1 MADEEPV
8 LVREQRGNVLILR
21 LNRPE
26 ARNALNGA
34 LMGALGEG
42 IHEAE
47 SNPDIRAI
55 VLTGTGDRSF
65 CAGMDLRAFASGEST
80 APQASPEGMQ
90 AFGRFFGG
98 GDVDVPIVGAAQ
110 ATAVAGGFEL
120 LLNCDLVVAAETAQ
134 FGIPEVKRS
143 LFAAGGG
150 VYLSQRIP
158 LAVALELG
166 LTGDPI
172 DATRA
177 QQLGL
182 VNQVTSA
189 DKVVDAAV
197 ELAVRIAKNGPL
209 GLAATKKILRAAI
222 TDPDKARQIF
232 MEWQPKV
239 FSSNDAREGSLAFV
253 EKREPKWTGT

>member
-1 MADEEPV
+1 MTDEPEVVLERRGAV
-8 LVREQRGNVLILR
+8 LVIRI
-21 LNRPE
+21 NRPE

-34 LMGALGEG
+34 VMAGVGRG
-42 IHEAE
+42 IAEAD
-47 SNPDIRAI
+47 STPDIRAV

-80 APQASPEGMQ
+80 APQASPEGMS

-98 GDVDVPIVGAAQ
+98 GDIDVPVVGAAQ

-120 LLNCDLVVAAETAQ
+120 LMNCDVVVAADSAN
-134 FGIPEVKRS
+134 FGIPEVKRG

-158 LAVALELG
+158 LAVALELA

-182 VNQVTSA
+182 INQVTSA
-189 DKVVDAAV
+189 DKVLDAAV
-197 ELAVRIAKNGPL
+197 ELAQRIAKNGPL
-209 GLAATKKILRAAI
+209 ALAATKKILRSAI
-222 TDPDKARQIF
+222 TDADKARQLF
-232 MEWQPKV
+232 AEWQPKV
-239 FSSNDAREGSLAFV
+239 FSSNDAKEGSLAFV
-253 EKREPKWTGT
+253 EKRDPKWTGT

>member
-1 MADEEPV
+1 MADEEEV

-42 IHEAE
+42 LHEAE
-47 SNPDIRAI
+47 SNPDIRAV

-65 CAGMDLRAFASGEST
+65 CAGMDLRAFSSGEST

-98 GDVDVPIVGAAQ
+98 GDIDVPIVGAAQ

-120 LLNCDLVVAAETAQ
+120 LLNCDLVVAADTAQ

-150 VYLSQRIP
+150 VYLSERIP

-172 DATRA
+172 DANRA

-197 ELAVRIAKNGPL
+197 ELAERIAKNGPL
-209 GLAATKKILRAAI
+209 GLAATKKILRAAAS
-222 TDPDKARQIF
+222 DHAKAAAIF
-232 MEWQPKV
+232 AEWQPKV
-239 FSSNDAREGSLAFV
+239 FSSNDAKEGSLAFV

>member
-1 MADEEPV
+1 MSDEPV
-8 LVREQRGNVLILR
+8 VVREQRGNVLILR
-21 LNRPE
+21 LNRPD

-42 IHEAE
+42 LHEAE
-47 SNPDIRAI
+47 SNAEIRAV

-80 APQASPEGMQ
+80 APQASPEGQ
-90 AFGRFFGG
+90 AAFGRFFGG
-98 GDVDVPIVGAAQ
+98 GDISVPIVGAAQ

-120 LLNCDLVVAAETAQ
+120 LLNCDVVVAADTAN
-134 FGIPEVKRS
+134 FGIPEAKRG

-158 LAVALELG
+158 LAIALELG

-182 VNQVTSA
+182 INQVVPA
-189 DKVVDAAV
+189 DKVLDTAV
-197 ELAVRIAKNGPL
+197 EFAERIAKNGPL

-222 TDPDKARQIF
+222 SDVDKARALF
-232 MEWQPKV
+232 AEWQPKV
-239 FSSNDAREGSLAFV
+239 FGSEDAREGSLAFV
-253 EKREPKWTGT
+253 EKRDPVWKGQ